1 MNRLFIDKIISVGA
15 VPEGDDPA
23 ATITFFKASPH
34 GEEHTTPDRGTDD
47 EREDRMDF
55 DLSALDEEIAKSV
68 SEHVAALEARITE
81 LEAASVE
88 PETDTDI
95 LKTAPDEVRELVAKQ
110 QEQIADLAK
119 ALEAQAAEKRDAE
132 FVAKAA
138 DLGILGDP
146 DEVGPVLGAIADA
159 APDAWGQLEAML
171 TAVAQRSDLGEVF
184 KEYGRNEPTSD
195 PMARRDAYVVKQR
208 DLGDKRPV
216 DELRAEFWAEN
227 RDAVRALREEQQ

>member
-1 MNRLFIDKIISVGA
+1 
-15 VPEGDDPA
+15 
-23 ATITFFKASPH
+23 
-34 GEEHTTPDRGTDD
+34 
-47 EREDRMDF
+47 MDF

-68 SEHVAALEARITE
+68 SEHVAALESRIAE

-171 TAVAQRSDLGEVF
+171 TAVAQRADLGEVF
-184 KEYGRNEPTSD
+184 KEYGRNDAPAD
-195 PMARRDAYVVKQR
+195 PMTRRDAYVAKQR

-216 DELRAEFWAEN
+216 DELRAEFWVEN
-227 RDAVRALREEQQ
+227 RDAVRALREEQ